1 MEQDFIQSLIDS
13 LELERKDINLND
25 SFREFEEWSSLSV
38 ILLIAMYDELYNKE
52 ITDKDI
58 KQCNTINDLYLLIQ

>member
-1 MEQDFIQSLIDS
+1 MEQDFIQALIDS